1 MNLLENWRKL
11 VIEMDKILNDLKTIA
26 GFFIFPIFVLAT
38 HFFLLLFFNIYE
50 VFPWFDIPMHFLGG
64 MAVSITYFLILGYL
78 QKENYLRINSSI
90 KIIFVFALVSLTAVF
105 WEFFE
110 FSLEYLTGLGL
121 QGDLNDT
128 MLDLFLGIFG
138 GLLAVIFLENNRSL
152 RRF

>member
-1 MNLLENWRKL
+1 MNFLEDWRKL
-11 VIEMDKILNDLKTIA
+11 VIDMNKILNDLRTIA
-26 GFFIFPIFVLAT
+26 GFFTFPIFVLAT

-78 QKENYLRINSSI
+78 QKKNYLRINSII

-105 WEFFE
+105 WEFLE
-110 FSLEYLTGLGL
+110 FFVGYSTGLGL

-128 MLDLFLGIFG
+128 MLDLFLGVLG
-138 GLLAVIFLENNRSL
+138 GLLTVIFMIRYLKR
-152 RRF
+152 